1 MKNVESFYP
10 LSPMQE
16 GMLFDTVYAPAGTGV
31 YVAQISCRLL
41 GEIDLPVFTRAWQY
55 VVDRHQILRTF
66 ILWEGVKRPVQV
78 VRREA
83 ALVPELLDWRDV
95 PPEQHEAHLQTFLAA
110 DRARGFVLAQA
121 PLMRVTCIRLA
132 EDAYQFVWTFH
143 HMALDGWSV
152 FLVLGEVAAC
162 YEALLRGQSPQLKPT
177 RPYRDYIVWLQQQ
190 DAAAAEAFWR
200 AQVGGITEPT
210 TLGARQGTAGAG
222 VARRK
227 TAEQQVSLSG
237 AATNALQTLARTH
250 RLTLNSIVQGAWAL
264 LLSHYSGREQVVFGT
279 TVSGRPAELAGI
291 ETVVGLF
298 INAIPVRV
306 NVTPDAALLPWLLEL
321 QARHV
326 EARRYEYTPLVQIQ
340 GWSEVPR
347 GVMMFESVLGFHN
360 FPKQVQLDAQGP
372 ARARVA
378 MDQFRAESQISLPL
392 SVNVSPGA
400 ELLLNMRYDSDYFAE
415 ADIRRILGSFEELLG
430 LIPAHSNATLGE
442 FLALLDAVAKRQQAA
457 EAEKYEDT
465 MRQKLKGLKRTP
477 RAKSVQQA
485 NG

>member
-1 MKNVESFYP
+1 MKNVETFYP

-16 GMLFDTVYAPAGTGV
+16 GMLFDTVYATGAGV
-31 YVAQISCRLL
+31 YVAQISGRLL
-41 GEIDLPVFTRAWQY
+41 GEIDLPVFTRAWQH

-66 ILWEGVKRPVQV
+66 ILWEGVQRPVQV
-78 VRREA
+78 VRHEA

-95 PPEQHEAHLQTFLAA
+95 LAAEHDARLQEFLAA
-110 DRARGFVLAQA
+110 DRARGFVLTQA

-143 HMALDGWSV
+143 HMVLDGWSV

-162 YEALLRGQSPQLKPT
+162 YEALLRGQTPQLKPT

-200 AQVGGITEPT
+200 AQVGGISEPT
-210 TLGARQGTAGAG
+210 TLGTPKQGTSGGAA
-222 VARRK
+222 ARRK
-227 TAEQQVSLSG
+227 TAEQQVSLP
-237 AATNALQTLARTH
+237 AATTAALQTLARTH

-264 LLSHYSGREQVVFGT
+264 LLSHYTKREQVVFGT
-279 TVSGRPAELAGI
+279 TVSGRPPELPGI

-298 INAIPVRV
+298 INAIPVRASV
-306 NVTPDAALLPWLLEL
+306 APGARLLPWLADL

-360 FPKQVQLDAQGP
+360 FPKQVQLGAQGA
-372 ARARVA
+372 ARPRVA
-378 MDQFRAESQISLPL
+378 MDQFRSESQISLPL
-392 SVNVSPGA
+392 SVNVTPGA

-415 ADIRRILGSFEELLG
+415 ADITRILDGFAELLG
-430 LIPAHSNATLGE
+430 AIPAHSQATLGE
-442 FLALLDAVAKRQQAA
+442 LLSLLAAVAERQQAA
-457 EAEKYEDT
+457 AAEKYEDAL
-465 MRQKLKGLKRTP
+465 RQKLKGLKRTP
-477 RAKSVQQA
+477 RAKSLQQA